1 MDVNQMLDKVW
12 ELVTI
17 YGLKVLAAIA
27 IFVVGRWV
35 AKFLCSVIRRM
46 MKKSGVDETIL
57 KFVGN
62 MAYIALMAFVVL
74 AALSQ
79 LGIQTTSFI
88 AVLGAAG
95 LAIGLALQ
103 GSLSNFAAG
112 FLMIIFRPIRV
123 GDVIEGA
130 GTAGKVEEIAIFTTT
145 LVTPD
150 NKTVIIPNSALTGDN
165 IVNWTVKGT
174 RRVDLVMGIGY
185 EDDIDKAKQIMHDVL
200 AQDDRILK
208 EPAPQIA
215 MVELADSSVN
225 FVYIADRNGII
236 WPGYLFRG
244 KRRMGLVL
252 IVNCYSGHTY
262 AERPESLNW
271 QGESYKIIEIEKEWL
286 EPGRRCFQVR
296 TRDNKLFQLCYNE
309 TEWQWSLTEPVGD

>member
-1 MDVNQMLDKVW
+1 MDMNQIVEKVW

-17 YGLKVLAAIA
+17 YGLKVIAAIA

-35 AKFLCSVIRRM
+35 AKAVANMIRKM
-46 MKKSGVDETIL
+46 MKKADVDETLL

-62 MAYIALMAFVVL
+62 MAYIALLAFVVL

-95 LAIGLALQ
+95 LAVGLALQ

-112 FLMIIFRPIRV
+112 FLMILFRPIRV
-123 GDVIEGA
+123 GDYIEGA
-130 GTAGKVEEIAIFTTT
+130 GTAGTVEEIAIFTTT

-150 NKTVIIPNSALTGDN
+150 NKTVIIPNAAMTGDN

-174 RRVDLVMGIGY
+174 RRVDMVMGIGY
-185 EDDIDKAKQIMHDVL
+185 DDDIDQAKQIMADVL
-200 AQDDRILK
+200 ASDSRILK
-208 EPAPQIA
+208 EPKPTIA

-225 FVYIADRNGII
+225 FVVRPWVKASDYWAVYMDTHEAIKKAFDAQGISI
-236 WPGYLFRG
+236 PYPQRD
-244 KRRMGLVL
+244 VH
-252 IVNCYSGHTY
+252 VYQHAT
-262 AERPESLNW
+262 PE
-271 QGESYKIIEIEKEWL
+271 
-286 EPGRRCFQVR
+286 
-296 TRDNKLFQLCYNE
+296 
-309 TEWQWSLTEPVGD
+309 